1 MEETVEAH
9 GLLMEAFESSR
20 ELIPSGQLTEVAF
33 EDLRDAPVATV
44 ERIYADL
51 AIDSWSQAQAPIA
64 RRAAQSRHYRPLPVI
79 LEPTA
84 EQRLITLLGHQ

>member
-9 GLLMEAFESSR
+9 GLLMEAFESFR

-44 ERIYADL
+44 ERIYTDL
-51 AIDSWSQAQAPIA
+51 AIDSWARPCRKLRSRRCRAERRELKTLPKSSAAP
-64 RRAAQSRHYRPLPVI
+64 QTLP
-79 LEPTA
+79 ETP
-84 EQRLITLLGHQ
+84 